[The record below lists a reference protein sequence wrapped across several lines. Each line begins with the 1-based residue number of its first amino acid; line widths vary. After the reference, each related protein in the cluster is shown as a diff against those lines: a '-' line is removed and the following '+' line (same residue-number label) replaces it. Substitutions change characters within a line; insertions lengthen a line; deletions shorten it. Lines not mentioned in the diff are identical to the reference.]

1 MYYLA
6 GDIGGTKALLQ
17 LVSCQSENNQLET
30 LAQQRY
36 ACADFDSLESIILD
50 FLHSYSQ
57 PSVLVHSACF
67 GLPGPVYSDI
77 VNLTN
82 LPWIVSVDSIKDVCG
97 IKYVHFI
104 NDFTAAALGIDT
116 VSEDE
121 LLPLYLNR
129 SLISPKANR
138 LVVGAGTGLG
148 IAPVYFDGHSYL
160 PQASEGGHF
169 DFAPISDAQQLLLQ
183 WLWQRWEHVSYER
196 LLSGSGLEVLYC
208 FFKTF
213 NISNSYEVLGGS
225 GDTVVKNHFLKNDA
239 MGAFFAEKK
248 INSTLCEVSAPQI
261 SKMAEEGDECAL
273 KAVHEFVTIYGAFI
287 GAMTLL
293 WPSANGVYIAGGVA
307 PKLLKWMQM
316 PFFTQAY
323 LEKGRMTKLL
333 ETTPVFLV
341 ANESLGLNGAMR
353 HNFSSLAQK

>member
-17 LVSCQSENNQLET
+17 LVRCSSETNQLET
-30 LAQQRY
+30 LAQERY
-36 ACADFDSLESIILD
+36 ACADFDSLENIILD

-57 PSVLVHSACF
+57 PAVLVYSACF
-67 GLPGPVYSDI
+67 GLPGPVHSNT

-82 LPWIVSVDSIKDVCG
+82 LPWTVSVDSIKEACSIDH
-97 IKYVHFI
+97 VHFI
-104 NDFTAAALGIDT
+104 NDFTAAALGVDAIAEND
-116 VSEDE
+116 

-129 SLISPKANR
+129 DSISTKANR

-169 DFAPISDAQQLLLQ
+169 DFAPISDTQQILLQ

-213 NISNSYEVLGGS
+213 NISSSYVSCEDS
-225 GDTVVKNHFLKNDA
+225 EESVVKNNILNNSP
-239 MGAFFAEKK
+239 MGALFAEKK
-248 INSTLCEVSAPQI
+248 INHSICEVSAPQI
-261 SKMAEEGDECAL
+261 SKMAEEGDECAIR
-273 KAVHEFVTIYGAFI
+273 AVHEFVTIYGAFI
-287 GAMTLL
+287 GATTLL

-341 ANESLGLNGAMR
+341 VNESLGLNGAMR
-353 HNFSSLAQK
+353 HNFSILAQK